1 MAPAKVKMPF
11 KETVLPRLK
20 KRTEFLRVARHGK
33 KCATPGLILQSWAPT
48 VHRDGDRN
56 EKVCLAH
63 RARIGYTVSR
73 KVGNA
78 VCRNKVKRRLRAA
91 ASVVIPSHALAG
103 TDLVIIGRP
112 AALVRPFGHL
122 VQDLETAL
130 KKLDCYRD

>member
-1 MAPAKVKMPF
+1 MPL

-20 KRTEFLRVARHGK
+20 KRTEFLRVGGYGQKFA
-33 KCATPGLILQSWAPT
+33 APGLVLQSWTPT
-48 VHRDGDRN
+48 VYMNNDKNG
-56 EKVCLAH
+56 KVCLAH

-78 VCRNKVKRRLRAA
+78 VCRNKAKRRLRAVA
-91 ASVVIPSHALAG
+91 NFVMPPHALAG
-103 TDLVIIGRP
+103 TDFVIIGRP
-112 AALVRPFGHL
+112 AALVRPFGRL

>member
-1 MAPAKVKMPF
+1 MAPAKVKMPL

-20 KRTEFLRVARHGK
+20 KRTEFLRVARHGQK
-33 KCATPGLILQSWAPT
+33 FATPGLVLQSWTPT
-48 VHRDGDRN
+48 VYRDNDRK

-78 VCRNKVKRRLRAA
+78 VCRNRVKRRLRAA
-91 ASVVIPSHALAG
+91 ASLVMPPHALAG
-103 TDLVIIGRP
+103 TDFVIIGRP
-112 AALVRPFGHL
+112 AALARPFRRL

>member
-1 MAPAKVKMPF
+1 MAPAKVKTPL

-33 KCATPGLILQSWAPT
+33 KCATPGLILQSWTPT
-48 VHRDGDRN
+48 VHRDSDRN

-63 RARIGYTVSR
+63 SARIGYTVSR

-78 VCRNKVKRRLRAA
+78 VYRNKVKRRLRAA

-112 AALVRPFGHL
+112 AALVRPFGRL